1 MTSNST
7 NKINNWISNLFGS
20 SNNDDLAE
28 SNDQNKLI
36 EQLDNLSNYI
46 LEDITRIK
54 ANLKENEPIEDL
66 EELSNYISE
75 DITRIKENLK
85 KKSIQKSAHFE
96 AKSSQAVLIQFNLF
110 KF

>member
-20 SNNDDLAE
+20 SNNDDVAE

-46 LEDITRIK
+46 
-54 ANLKENEPIEDL
+54 
-66 EELSNYISE
+66 SE
-75 DITRIKENLK
+75 DITRIKGNLK
-85 KKSIQKSAHFE
+85 KKSIQKSAHFK

>member
-20 SNNDDLAE
+20 SNNDDVAE

-46 LEDITRIK
+46 
-54 ANLKENEPIEDL
+54 
-66 EELSNYISE
+66 SE
-75 DITRIKENLK
+75 DITRLKGNLK

>member
-20 SNNDDLAE
+20 LNNDDVAE

-46 LEDITRIK
+46 
-54 ANLKENEPIEDL
+54 
-66 EELSNYISE
+66 SE
-75 DITRIKENLK
+75 DITRIKGNLK

>member
-20 SNNDDLAE
+20 SNNDDVAE

-46 LEDITRIK
+46 
-54 ANLKENEPIEDL
+54 
-66 EELSNYISE
+66 SE
-75 DITRIKENLK
+75 DITRIKGNLK